1 MVTDYF
7 QHILDFI
14 LQARKSFRP
23 QNDDETILAD
33 KTDFVWETDW
43 SHVLFFNIP
52 IDVSSATIAT
62 ISVHRD

>member
-33 KTDFVWETDW
+33 KTDFV
-43 SHVLFFNIP
+43 
-52 IDVSSATIAT
+52 
-62 ISVHRD
+62 